1 MLVRCLYASRAS
13 EGTDARV
20 LDEILRQSRENN
32 TRSGITGLLILA
44 NGIFVQVIEGGRGE
58 VSNLLARIM
67 RDSRN
72 RQVEVLAFEEITE
85 RSFGSWTMG
94 QVSMASVNAA
104 LVLKYSERPDLD
116 PFSMTASATMSFL
129 QELAGSGAIAQ
140 RCG

>member
-13 EGTDARV
+13 EGTDGRV
-20 LDEILRQSRENN
+20 LDEILRQSRQNN

-58 VSNLLARIM
+58 VSNLLARIIH
-67 RDSRN
+67 DSRN
-72 RQVEVLAFEEITE
+72 RQVEVLAFGEITE

-116 PFSMTASATMSFL
+116 PFSMTASATMAFL

>member
-13 EGTDARV
+13 EGTNARV

-32 TRSGITGLLILA
+32 ARAGITGLLILA
-44 NGIFVQVIEGGRGE
+44 NDIFVQAIEGGRGE
-58 VSNLLARIM
+58 LSKLLARIM

-104 LVLKYSERPDLD
+104 QVLKYSERPDLD
-116 PFSMTASATMSFL
+116 PFSMTASLKDIQSSVL
-129 QELAGSGAIAQ
+129 G
-140 RCG
+140 